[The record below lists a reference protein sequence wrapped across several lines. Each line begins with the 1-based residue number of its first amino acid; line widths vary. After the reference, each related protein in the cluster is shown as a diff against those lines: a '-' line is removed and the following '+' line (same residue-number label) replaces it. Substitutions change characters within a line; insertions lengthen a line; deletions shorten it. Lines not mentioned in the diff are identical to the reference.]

1 MPISRRI
8 FLRAGAMFAL
18 GTAVPAKFAKPAMG
32 QKSHSNRAA
41 VIGFRVPNASMSDPL
56 TFFTKS
62 TFAAHLG
69 TEFRLRQGRSLSATV
84 TLIEIN
90 DLMPTKTKVTGPVV
104 GGRECFL
111 LTFSGKELPQGTY
124 TVEHGALGKF
134 QLLLVP
140 SGPQGSSPQLE
151 AVINRS
157 Y

>member
-1 MPISRRI
+1 
-8 FLRAGAMFAL
+8 MFGL
-18 GTAVPAKFAKPAMG
+18 GTGVPAKFAKPAMG

-111 LTFSGKELPQGTY
+111 LTFTGKVRPTGPYTLELA
-124 TVEHGALGKF
+124 VLGSM
-134 QLLLVP
+134 QL
-140 SGPQGSSPQLE
+140 
-151 AVINRS
+151 
-157 Y
+157 